1 MKCENCGKNE
11 VSFVYQSNING
22 KREEKHLCADC
33 ARKLGYADGILAQ
46 QRRMMRGMESLFD
59 DSFFGGSLLGDFF
72 GERTAL
78 NGRRNR
84 FFGEDLFDDFF
95 REMPALGS
103 GTPEETPK
111 AEEKTVSEEES
122 GHFAQIRQRN
132 ALRHEL
138 KKASVESKPATTES
152 EAEYVTRITVSM
164 AQRTYAEE
172 QMDNLRDTVDTLV
185 LDALG
190 GEE

>member
-46 QRRMMRGMESLFD
+46 QRRMMRGMESFFD

-103 GTPEETPK
+103 GTQEETPK

-122 GHFAQIRQRN
+122 GRFAQIRQRN
-132 ALRHEL
+132 AL
-138 KKASVESKPATTES
+138 KKAIHEENFERA
-152 EAEYVTRITVSM
+152 AEIRD
-164 AQRTYAEE
+164 E
-172 QMDNLRDTVDTLV
+172 LR
-185 LDALG
+185 ALEG
-190 GEE
+190 KDENKAS

>member
-33 ARKLGYADGILAQ
+33 ARKLGYADGIFAQ
-46 QRRMMRGMESLFD
+46 QRLMMRGMESLFD
-59 DSFFGGSLLGDFF
+59 DSFFGGSLLG
-72 GERTAL
+72 
-78 NGRRNR
+78 
-84 FFGEDLFDDFF
+84 DFF

-138 KKASVESKPATTES
+138 KKAIHEENFERA
-152 EAEYVTRITVSM
+152 AEIRD
-164 AQRTYAEE
+164 E
-172 QMDNLRDTVDTLV
+172 LR
-185 LDALG
+185 ALEG
-190 GEE
+190 KDENKAS

>member
-22 KREEKHLCADC
+22 RREEKHLCADC
-33 ARKLGYADGILAQ
+33 ARKLGYADGIFAQ
-46 QRRMMRGMESLFD
+46 QRRMMRGMENLFD
-59 DSFFGGSLLGDFF
+59 DSFFGGSLLGDFL

-95 REMPALGS
+95 REMPALGGS
-103 GTPEETPK
+103 VQEEAPK

-122 GHFAQIRQRN
+122 GRFAQIRQRN

-138 KKASVESKPATTES
+138 KKAIHEENFERA
-152 EAEYVTRITVSM
+152 AEIRD
-164 AQRTYAEE
+164 E
-172 QMDNLRDTVDTLV
+172 LR
-185 LDALG
+185 ALEG
-190 GEE
+190 KDENKAS

>member
-1 MKCENCGKNE
+1 MKCQNCGRNE
-11 VSFVYQSNING
+11 ATYYYKSSING
-22 KREEKHLCADC
+22 RVTETHLCADC

-95 REMPALGS
+95 REMPALG
-103 GTPEETPK
+103 GGVQEEAPK

-122 GHFAQIRQRN
+122 GRFAQIRQRN

-138 KKASVESKPATTES
+138 KKAIHEENFERA
-152 EAEYVTRITVSM
+152 AEIRD
-164 AQRTYAEE
+164 E
-172 QMDNLRDTVDTLV
+172 LR
-185 LDALG
+185 ALEG
-190 GEE
+190 KDENKAS

>member
-11 VSFVYQSNING
+11 VSFVYRSNING

-103 GTPEETPK
+103 GTQEETPK

-138 KKASVESKPATTES
+138 KKAIHEENFERA
-152 EAEYVTRITVSM
+152 AEIRD
-164 AQRTYAEE
+164 E
-172 QMDNLRDTVDTLV
+172 LR
-185 LDALG
+185 ALEG
-190 GEE
+190 KDENKAS

>member
-1 MKCENCGKNE
+1 MKTNCWDIRPAAG
-11 VSFVYQSNING
+11 
-22 KREEKHLCADC
+22 A
-33 ARKLGYADGILAQ
+33 AP
-46 QRRMMRGMESLFD
+46 
-59 DSFFGGSLLGDFF
+59 
-72 GERTAL
+72 
-78 NGRRNR
+78 GRRNR

-138 KKASVESKPATTES
+138 KKAIHEENFERA
-152 EAEYVTRITVSM
+152 AEIRD
-164 AQRTYAEE
+164 E
-172 QMDNLRDTVDTLV
+172 LRAMEGKDENK
-185 LDALG
+185 AS
-190 GEE
+190 

>member
-1 MKCENCGKNE
+1 MKCQNCGRNE
-11 VSFVYQSNING
+11 ATYYYKSSING
-22 KREEKHLCADC
+22 RVTETHLCADC

-46 QRRMMRGMESLFD
+46 QRRMMRSMNSLLE

-78 NGRRNR
+78 NGHRNR

-103 GTPEETPK
+103 GTAEVQQPK
-111 AEEKTVSEEES
+111 EEKTVSEEES
-122 GHFAQIRQRN
+122 GRFARIRQRN

-138 KKASVESKPATTES
+138 KKAIHEENFERA
-152 EAEYVTRITVSM
+152 AEIRDEL
-164 AQRTYAEE
+164 RTLEGKEE
-172 QMDNLRDTVDTLV
+172 NK
-185 LDALG
+185 AG
-190 GEE
+190 

>member
-1 MKCENCGKNE
+1 MKCDNCGKNE

-46 QRRMMRGMESLFD
+46 QRRMMQGMGSFFD
-59 DSFFGGSLLGDFF
+59 DGFFGGSLLGDFF

-78 NGRRNR
+78 NGRRSR

-103 GTPEETPK
+103 GVQEEAPK
-111 AEEKTVSEEES
+111 AEENTVSQAES
-122 GHFAQIRQRN
+122 SRFDQIRQRN
-132 ALRHEL
+132 ALRHAL
-138 KKASVESKPATTES
+138 KKAIHEENFERA
-152 EAEYVTRITVSM
+152 AE
-164 AQRTYAEE
+164 
-172 QMDNLRDTVDTLV
+172 LRDQLR
-185 LDALG
+185 ALEG
-190 GEE
+190 KDENKAS